1 MSLLG
6 NPKFEEFKAKGH
18 LPSPKG
24 VALQVVR
31 LTQQEE
37 VSSQQ
42 IAHVIKA
49 DPALSGRLIKAAN
62 TLMVYNTRPVV
73 AVSDAVTVLG
83 INMVRQLALGFS
95 LVADSREGYCKRFDY
110 TGFWAQS
117 LLTAIAAQH
126 LIRHKGIGSGEEI
139 FILGLLGQV
148 GRLAL
153 ATIYPEDY
161 AELLAKA
168 SDDDSVDIAAREQS
182 KFGFDHCQL
191 TQAMLADW
199 GMPRSFQDVALLHEH
214 PEEAHFAEGS
224 RDWKLL
230 NVMHIASELAAV
242 CMAPT
247 QRRRKMVPHLMLMA
261 ARWGVE
267 TEMLIELG
275 DGVIRGWAEWGRL
288 LEIRGVEF
296 PPFSELLRA
305 TQLLPGTMDVPAMT
319 SGTAQFFKLRILLVD
334 DDRTILLLL
343 KTMLSNAGHE
353 VETARNGVEALAM
366 VEKLTP
372 QLIISDW
379 MMPEMDG
386 IAFCRKLRENPAWRS
401 IYVFIVTAQES
412 VDRLVEAFEAG
423 VDDYLTKPINSKV
436 LGARLRAGQRVVQ
449 LQEELAFDRQQLR
462 EFAEELA
469 TSNHR
474 LQQLALTD
482 VLTGL
487 PNRRYAID
495 RMDQEWALSKRVQRP
510 LSCMMV
516 DIDRF
521 KLINDTFGHKVG
533 DEALKHVVHALRSSS
548 RKQDVICR
556 LGGEE
561 FLVICPDTSLE
572 QAWQQAE
579 RLRQQV
585 EALKLNTAGKQI
597 QMTVS
602 IGVSSNAYAEI
613 LSPDMLMQQA
623 DRRLYA
629 AKSAGRNRTVSD

>member
-1 MSLLG
+1 MSLIG
-6 NPKFEEFKAKGH
+6 NPKFEEFKANGH

-24 VALQVVR
+24 VALQVIR
-31 LTQQEE
+31 LTQQDD

-49 DPALSGRLIKAAN
+49 DPALSGRIIKAAN
-62 TLMVYNTRPVV
+62 VLMVYNNRPVV

-83 INMVRQLALGFS
+83 INMVRQLILGFS
-95 LVADSREGYCKRFDY
+95 LVADTREGFCQRFDY
-110 TGFWAQS
+110 PGFWAQS
-117 LLTAIAAQH
+117 LLRAIAAQH

-153 ATIYPEDY
+153 ATIYPVEY
-161 AELLAKA
+161 AELLEQVA
-168 SDDDSVDIAAREQS
+168 DDGVDIAAREQAE
-182 KFGFDHCQL
+182 FGFDHAQL

-199 GMPRSFQDVALLHEH
+199 GMPRSFQEVALLHEH
-214 PEEAHFAEGS
+214 PEEARFAEGS

-230 NVMHIASELAAV
+230 NVMHIAAELAAV
-242 CMAPT
+242 CMAPV
-247 QRRRKMVPHLMLMA
+247 QRRRKLVPHLMLMA

-267 TEMLIELG
+267 TEMLVELG
-275 DGVIRGWAEWGRL
+275 DNVIRGWAEWGGL
-288 LEIRGVEF
+288 LEIRGIEF

-305 TQLLPGTMDVPAMT
+305 TQLLPGTMEVPAMT

-334 DDRTILLLL
+334 DDRAILLLL
-343 KTMLSNAGHE
+343 KTMLTNAGHE
-353 VETARNGVEALAM
+353 VETARNGVEALAL
-366 VEKLTP
+366 VGKFNP

-469 TSNHR
+469 SSNHR

-495 RMDQEWALSKRVQRP
+495 RLDQEWALSKRVQRP
-510 LSCMMV
+510 MSCMMV

-521 KLINDTFGHKVG
+521 KSINDTFGHKVG
-533 DEALKHVVHALRSSS
+533 DEALKRVVNALRASS
-548 RKQDVICR
+548 RKQDVVCR

-585 EALKLNTAGKQI
+585 ELLKLNTAGKQI
-597 QMTVS
+597 PMTVS
-602 IGVSSNAYAEI
+602 IGVSTNADPEV
-613 LSPDMLMQQA
+613 LSPDMLIQQA

-629 AKSAGRNRTVSD
+629 AKSAGRNRTVSG

>member
-6 NPKFEEFKAKGH
+6 NPKFEEFKASGR

-24 VALQVVR
+24 VALQVIR
-31 LTQQEE
+31 LTQQDD
-37 VSSQQ
+37 VNTQQ

-62 TLMVYNTRPVV
+62 ALLAHNTRPVV
-73 AVSDAVTVLG
+73 AVSDAVSVLG
-83 INMVRQLALGFS
+83 VNMVRQLALGFS
-95 LVADSREGYCKRFDY
+95 LVADSRDGHCKRFDY
-110 TGFWAQS
+110 SGFWAQS

-126 LIRHKGIGSGEEI
+126 LVRHKGIGSGEEI
-139 FILGLLGQV
+139 FVLGLLGQV
-148 GRLAL
+148 GRLAM
-153 ATIYPEDY
+153 ATLYPGEY
-161 AELLAKA
+161 AELLEK
-168 SDDDSVDIAAREQS
+168 SVDIELADLAAREQS
-182 KFGFDHCQL
+182 KFGFDHNQM

-199 GMPRSFQDVALLHEH
+199 GMPRSFQEVALLHEH
-214 PEEAHFAEGS
+214 PEVARFAEGS

-230 NVMHIASELAAV
+230 NVMYIASSLAAV
-242 CMAPT
+242 CMAPI
-247 QRRRKMVPHLMLMA
+247 QMRRKLVPRLMLMA

-267 TEMLIELG
+267 TEMLVELG
-275 DGVIRGWAEWGRL
+275 DNVIRSWAEWGRM
-288 LEIRGVEF
+288 LEIRGIEF
-296 PPFSELLRA
+296 PPFSEMLRA

-343 KTMLSNAGHE
+343 KTMLANAGHE
-353 VETARNGVEALAM
+353 VETARNGVEALLM
-366 VEKLTP
+366 VEKFHP

-386 IAFCRKLRENPAWRS
+386 IAFCKKLRENPEWRS

-412 VDRLVEAFEAG
+412 IDKLVEAFEAG

-449 LQEELAFDRQQLR
+449 LQEELAFDRQHLR

-482 VLTGL
+482 ALTGL
-487 PNRRYAID
+487 PNRRYAMD
-495 RMDQEWALSKRVQRP
+495 RLDQEWALSKRVQRP
-510 LSCMMV
+510 LACMMV

-521 KLINDTFGHKVG
+521 KSINDTFGHKVG
-533 DEALKHVVHALRSSS
+533 DDALKHAVNALRSSS

-561 FLVICPDTSLE
+561 FLVICPDTTLE
-572 QAWQQAE
+572 QSWQQAE
-579 RLRQQV
+579 RLRHRV
-585 EALKLNTAGKQI
+585 EMLKLEVDGKPI

-602 IGVSSNAYAEI
+602 IGVSSNEDAE
-613 LSPDMLMQQA
+613 SVNSDMLIQQA

-629 AKSAGRNRTVSD
+629 AKSAGRNRTVSA